1 MSDFLGGFQQVIV
14 PSEWQLGGEIPLFS
28 DDSIIQRRLWQY
40 RTQKTSAF
48 VAAGNIHLATVLL
61 SCVVLLL
68 SFGLRYVT
76 RSSRTKSRIPEES
89 PDGDL
94 AIRIILPFAFLHLSA
109 AIGACCLS
117 WIDAQYADNWKQS
130 LLVSYMVL
138 MGVLQ
143 FFFKNDRTRT
153 HLYRHMNSVALV
165 GLILA
170 CTQDLVPMIIIGA
183 THSLR
188 AVRGSLIA
196 CLAAVLIIASAT
208 PRPRYS
214 PIADTENEE
223 TQLTEEV
230 SPEETCSLFSYY
242 CSYEWVTHVILRGCR
257 RDLIMDDLPPLP
269 SYDEPSKWLRKI
281 KKQRLKGGKTFRT
294 LCRLLN
300 TEIKGMMS
308 WSLITTFLDYVAP
321 YSMLRLL
328 AYLENPEDAIL
339 HPALWLSLLFIGPMS
354 RSLCYQQYIF
364 IATRLLVRVNMSLV
378 QEIYQ
383 TAMRSYLYDDSILTS
398 SAEDRPKSSRKMRVL
413 AKGAPKSSQANITS
427 LMSYD
432 VDAIYS
438 ARDIFYVVVAT
449 PVTTTIAVIFLYR
462 MIGWPSLLGVS
473 ALLCLTPLPA
483 LASRRV
489 SQIQRSVMQATDVRL
504 SKISEYLYSI
514 RTLKYFGWEYA
525 AMDTINE
532 ARSVEQR
539 RLWKR
544 SVYAAAISMAG
555 DLLPMVSLL
564 VMFSVFVLFTNDTLR
579 AATAFTSL
587 SIMET
592 LRSQFVWLS
601 NISRSSAQGAES
613 LRRIDRFF
621 ETATEIKRHPE
632 GPLEIKNATFR
643 RSPIAVFRLRDVSVC
658 FRPRALNVV
667 TGPTGSGKTS
677 LLLSLLGETVLESGI
692 AYCPRDVAYVP
703 QAPWLQNDTIRENIT
718 FFSPFDK
725 ARYNAVIEA
734 SGLMQDL
741 QQLPAGDLTLVGEK
755 GTSLS
760 GGQKQRVSLARALY
774 SRSST
779 LLLDD
784 IFSALDTHT
793 TTLVYEKCFRTGLLA
808 DRTVVLITHYPAALQ
823 DAELLVRLDHG
834 KASVVETPSGFPQAL
849 LQRTRCSTPA
859 TDTDSASLWNRLTV
873 EEPYD
878 VPSEPA
884 TTIAPAHEQQN
895 PQVGRIAKET
905 SATGRVP
912 RTLAIR
918 YMLLFGGP
926 CYAPLVMAVTIAV
939 QISYFAIT
947 YWLSVWMSA
956 YEKYDNPN
964 SLYYLGVY
972 AAAIIIFL
980 LLQLCGNLLYQFG
993 SWTAAK
999 KMHRRLVKA
1008 VLSAPISW
1016 FDQNPT
1022 GRLINRFGNDTR
1034 SLDTVLI
1041 DWLRMSIEN
1050 GLRFLLRIA
1059 SVASIMPI
1067 FALPAAVICTIGFII
1082 GEMYTRTQVS
1092 IKRLT
1097 SINYSPVFSHFTDS
1111 LSGLCVIR
1119 ARKDIDLVFQRL
1131 LAEKLA
1137 VHARSAET
1145 QYNCNRWVSVRS
1157 DLCAASVATA
1167 AGCVAYFW
1175 SGPAGLVGFS
1185 LTNAIGLSTNILNLV
1200 RTMNELEVELNC
1212 FQRVREYT
1220 DIEPEEHMSEEE
1232 QKEAA
1237 AIPASW
1243 PTSGR
1248 VEFHN
1253 VSARYQEDG
1262 PDVLRNVSF
1271 VANPGERIG
1280 LVGRTGSGKS
1290 TLGLSLLRFVNLA
1303 SGQITIDGVDIT
1315 KILLNR
1321 LRTSVT
1327 LIPQEPVLFSGDVH
1341 SNLDPFGESS
1351 ETELASALQAC
1362 TSIHIPGSSDQ
1373 GDYNNPAKT
1382 TRPLTL
1388 ATPVAANGENF
1399 SQGQRQVL
1407 SLARAMCRRS
1417 KVVLLDEATASVDH
1431 ETDMH
1436 MQRVLREKFPDC
1448 TIIAIAHRL
1457 RTIMDYDRVLV
1468 MADGEIVENDSP
1480 GGLLKKQGIFWDML
1494 RNTGEYEELVQMIE
1508 AKSSAS

>member
-1 MSDFLGGFQQVIV
+1 
-14 PSEWQLGGEIPLFS
+14 
-28 DDSIIQRRLWQY
+28 
-40 RTQKTSAF
+40 
-48 VAAGNIHLATVLL
+48 
-61 SCVVLLL
+61 
-68 SFGLRYVT
+68 
-76 RSSRTKSRIPEES
+76 
-89 PDGDL
+89 
-94 AIRIILPFAFLHLSA
+94 
-109 AIGACCLS
+109 
-117 WIDAQYADNWKQS
+117 
-130 LLVSYMVL
+130 
-138 MGVLQ
+138 
-143 FFFKNDRTRT
+143 
-153 HLYRHMNSVALV
+153 
-165 GLILA
+165 
-170 CTQDLVPMIIIGA
+170 
-183 THSLR
+183 
-188 AVRGSLIA
+188 
-196 CLAAVLIIASAT
+196 
-208 PRPRYS
+208 
-214 PIADTENEE
+214 
-223 TQLTEEV
+223 
-230 SPEETCSLFSYY
+230 
-242 CSYEWVTHVILRGCR
+242 
-257 RDLIMDDLPPLP
+257 MDDLPPLP
-269 SYDEPSKWLRKI
+269 SYDEPSKWLKKI
-281 KKQRLKGGKTFRT
+281 KRQRLKGGKTFRT
-294 LCRLLN
+294 LCRLLK
-300 TEIKGMMS
+300 TEIKSMMC
-308 WSLITTFLDYVAP
+308 WSSITAVLDFVAP

-328 AYLENPEDAIL
+328 AYLENPDDAIL
-339 HPALWLSLLFIGPMS
+339 HPALWVALLFIGPML

-364 IATRLLVRVNMSLV
+364 TATRLLVRVNVSLV

-383 TAMRSYLYDDSILTS
+383 TAMRSYLYDDSIVETS
-398 SAEDRPKSSRKMRVL
+398 TEDRPKSSRKMRDS

-432 VDAIYS
+432 VDAIYNS
-438 ARDIFYVVVAT
+438 RDIFFVAT
-449 PVTTTIAVIFLYR
+449 AAPIATTVAVIFLYR
-462 MIGWPSLLGVS
+462 MLGWPSLFGVS
-473 ALLCLTPLPA
+473 ALLCLSPLPA

-489 SQIQRSVMQATDVRL
+489 SRIQRSVMQATDVRL
-504 SKISEYLYSI
+504 SKISEYLNSI
-514 RTLKYFGWEYA
+514 RTLKYFGWEHA
-525 AMDTINE
+525 AMKSINE
-532 ARSVEQR
+532 ARGVEQR

-601 NISRSSAQGAES
+601 NISRASAQGAES
-613 LRRIDRFF
+613 LRRVDRFF
-621 ETATEIKRHPE
+621 DTAREIKQHPE
-632 GPLEIKNATFR
+632 GPLELKNATFR
-643 RSPIAVFRLRDVSVC
+643 RTPIAAFRLHDVSVR

-677 LLLSLLGETVLESGI
+677 LLLSLLGETVLESGT
-692 AYCPRDVAYVP
+692 ASCPRDVAYVP

-725 ARYNAVIEA
+725 ARYNAVVEA
-734 SGLMQDL
+734 SGLIQDL
-741 QQLPAGDLTLVGEK
+741 QQLPAGDATIVGEK

-774 SRSST
+774 SQSST

-793 TTLVYEKCFRTGLLA
+793 TTLVYDKCFRSGLLS
-808 DRTVVLITHYPAALQ
+808 DRTVVLITHYSAALQ

-834 KASVVETPSGFPQAL
+834 KASTVETPWSLPQAL

-859 TDTDSASLWNRLTV
+859 TDTDSMSLGNPPIV
-873 EEPYD
+873 EESLD
-878 VPSEPA
+878 APSEPT
-884 TTIAPAHEQQN
+884 TTIAPAHEQQS

-912 RTLAIR
+912 RTLALQYI
-918 YMLLFGGP
+918 LLFGGP
-926 CYAPLVMAVTIAV
+926 CYAPLAMAVTIAV
-939 QISYFAIT
+939 QFAYFAIT
-947 YWLSVWMSA
+947 YWLSIWMGA
-956 YEKYDNPN
+956 YEKYENPN

-972 AAAIIIFL
+972 AAAIILFL
-980 LLQLCGNLLYQFG
+980 LLQLSGNLLYQYG
-993 SWTAAK
+993 SWIAAK
-999 KMHRRLVKA
+999 KMHRRLVTA

-1016 FDQNPT
+1016 FDQNPI

-1067 FALPAAVICTIGFII
+1067 FALPAAVICTIGFVI

-1119 ARKDIDLVFQRL
+1119 ARKDMDLVFQRL

-1145 QYNCNRWVSVRS
+1145 QYNCNRWISVRS
-1157 DLCAASVATA
+1157 DLCAASVAAA

-1185 LTNAIGLSTNILNLV
+1185 LTNAIGLSQNILNLV

-1212 FQRVREYT
+1212 FQRVREYA
-1220 DIEPEEHMSEEE
+1220 DIEPEEHLSED
-1232 QKEAA
+1232 QAKSSVV
-1237 AIPASW
+1237 PASW

-1253 VSARYQEDG
+1253 VTARYQEEG

-1290 TLGLSLLRFVNLA
+1290 TLGLSLLRFVNIA

-1315 KILLNR
+1315 KIFLNR
-1321 LRTSVT
+1321 LRASVT

-1351 ETELASALQAC
+1351 ETELASALGAC
-1362 TSIHIPGSSDQ
+1362 TSIHVPDGSDQ
-1373 GDYNNPAKT
+1373 TDHAHPAKT

-1388 ATPVAANGENF
+1388 DTPVAANGENF

-1436 MQRVLREKFPDC
+1436 MQRVLREMFPDC

-1468 MADGEIVENDSP
+1468 MVDGEIVENDTP
-1480 GGLLKKQGIFWDML
+1480 ANLVKKEGVFWDML
-1494 RNTGEYEELVQMIE
+1494 RNTGEYDELVQMIE
-1508 AKSSAS
+1508 TKPSTS

>member
-1 MSDFLGGFQQVIV
+1 MSDFFAGFQQVIS
-14 PSEWQLGGEIPLFS
+14 PSLSQLGGEEGAYDS
-28 DDSIIQRRLWQY
+28 DGGLVLRRLWQY
-40 RTQKTSAF
+40 RTQRISAF
-48 VAAGNIHLATVLL
+48 VATGNLHLAVVLL
-61 SCVVLLL
+61 SCVVLLIAI
-68 SFGLRYVT
+68 GLRYAA
-76 RSSRTKSRIPEES
+76 RSGRSKSRVSAES
-89 PDGDL
+89 LNEDL
-94 AIRIILPFAFLHLSA
+94 PIRVSLPFAFLHLAA
-109 AIGACCLS
+109 AIAACCLG
-117 WIDAQYADNWKQS
+117 WIDAQHANWKQPIA
-130 LLVSYMVL
+130 VSYAVL
-138 MGVLQ
+138 LGLMQ
-143 FFFKNDRTRT
+143 FGFKNERARA
-153 HLYRHMNSVALV
+153 HLYRHVNAVTLAMFL
-165 GLILA
+165 LA
-170 CTQDLVPMIIIGA
+170 CVEDLLPLLIIGA
-183 THSLR
+183 TSGLS
-188 AVRGSLIA
+188 VIRGGLIA
-196 CLAAVLIIASAT
+196 CLAAVLIVAAAT
-208 PRPRYS
+208 PRPRRLLVS
-214 PIADTENEE
+214 DTEAEE
-223 TQLTEEV
+223 TKTVEEL

-242 CSYEWVTHVILRGCR
+242 CSYEWLTYVILRGCR
-257 RDLIMDDLPPLP
+257 RDLTMDDLPPLP
-269 SYDEPSKWLRKI
+269 SYDEPSKWLKKI
-281 KKQRLKGGKTFRT
+281 KRQRLKGGKTFRT
-294 LCRLLN
+294 LCRLLK
-300 TEIKGMMS
+300 TEIKGMMC
-308 WSLITTFLDYVAP
+308 WSSISAVLDFVAP

-328 AYLENPEDAIL
+328 AYLETPEDAIL
-339 HPALWLSLLFIGPMS
+339 HPALWVALLFIGPMS

-364 IATRLLVRVNMSLV
+364 TATRLLVRVNVSLV

-383 TAMRSYLYDDSILTS
+383 TAMRSYLYDDSIVETS
-398 SAEDRPKSSRKMRVL
+398 TEGRPKSSRSMRDS

-432 VDAIYS
+432 VDAIYNS
-438 ARDIFYVVVAT
+438 RDIFFVAT
-449 PVTTTIAVIFLYR
+449 AAPIATTVAVIFLYR
-462 MIGWPSLLGVS
+462 MLGWPSLFGVS
-473 ALLCLTPLPA
+473 ALLCLSPLPA

-489 SQIQRSVMQATDVRL
+489 SRIQRSVMRATDVRL
-504 SKISEYLYSI
+504 SKISEYLNSI
-514 RTLKYFGWEYA
+514 RTLKYFGWEHA
-525 AMDTINE
+525 AMESINE
-532 ARSVEQR
+532 ARGVEQR

-555 DLLPMVSLL
+555 DLLPMMSLL

-601 NISRSSAQGAES
+601 NISKASAQGAES
-613 LRRIDRFF
+613 LRRVDRFF
-621 ETATEIKRHPE
+621 DTAREIQHHPE
-632 GPLEIKNATFR
+632 GPLELKNATFR
-643 RSPIAVFRLRDVSVC
+643 RTPIAAFRLHDVSVR

-677 LLLSLLGETVLESGI
+677 LLLSLLGETVLESGT
-692 AYCPRDVAYVP
+692 ASCPRDVAYVP
-703 QAPWLQNDTIRENIT
+703 QAPWLQNDTIRDNIT

-725 ARYNAVIEA
+725 ARYNTVIEA
-734 SGLMQDL
+734 SGLAPDL
-741 QQLPAGDLTLVGEK
+741 RQLPAGDLTVVGEK

-774 SRSST
+774 AQSST

-793 TTLVYEKCFRTGLLA
+793 TTLVYDKCFRSGLLS

-834 KASVVETPSGFPQAL
+834 KASTVETPSSLPQAL

-859 TDTDSASLWNRLTV
+859 TDTDSLSLGNPLIV
-873 EEPYD
+873 EEPLD
-878 VPSEPA
+878 VPSEPT
-884 TTIAPAHEQQN
+884 TTIAPAHEQQS
-895 PQVGRIAKET
+895 PQVSRIAKET

-912 RTLAIR
+912 RTLALQYI
-918 YMLLFGGP
+918 LLFGGP
-926 CYAPLVMAVTIAV
+926 CYALLAMAVTIAV
-939 QISYFAIT
+939 QLAYFAIT
-947 YWLSVWMSA
+947 YWLSIWMRA
-956 YEKYDNPN
+956 YEEYENAN

-972 AAAIIIFL
+972 AASIILFL
-980 LLQLCGNLLYQFG
+980 LLQLSGNLLYQYG
-993 SWTAAK
+993 SWSAAK
-999 KMHRRLVKA
+999 KMHRRLVTA

-1016 FDQNPT
+1016 FDQNPI

-1119 ARKDIDLVFQRL
+1119 ARKDMDLVFQRL

-1145 QYNCNRWVSVRS
+1145 QYNCNRWISVRS
-1157 DLCAASVATA
+1157 DLCAASVAAA

-1185 LTNAIGLSTNILNLV
+1185 LTNAIGLSQNILNLV

-1212 FQRVREYT
+1212 FQRVREYA
-1220 DIEPEEHMSEEE
+1220 DIEPEEHLSEDHA
-1232 QKEAA
+1232 KSSVV
-1237 AIPASW
+1237 PASW

-1253 VSARYQEDG
+1253 VTARYQEDG

-1290 TLGLSLLRFVNLA
+1290 TLGLSLLRFVNIA

-1351 ETELASALQAC
+1351 ETELASALAAC
-1362 TSIHIPGSSDQ
+1362 TSIHVPDGSDQ
-1373 GDYNNPAKT
+1373 ADHAHPAKT
-1382 TRPLTL
+1382 ARPLAL
-1388 ATPVAANGENF
+1388 DTPVAANGENF

-1436 MQRVLREKFPDC
+1436 MQRVLREMFPDC

-1468 MADGEIVENDSP
+1468 MADGEIIENDTP
-1480 GGLLKKQGIFWDML
+1480 ANLVKKEGIFWDML
-1494 RNTGEYEELVQMIE
+1494 RNTGEYDELVQMIE
-1508 AKSSAS
+1508 TKPSTS

>member
-1 MSDFLGGFQQVIV
+1 
-14 PSEWQLGGEIPLFS
+14 
-28 DDSIIQRRLWQY
+28 
-40 RTQKTSAF
+40 
-48 VAAGNIHLATVLL
+48 
-61 SCVVLLL
+61 
-68 SFGLRYVT
+68 
-76 RSSRTKSRIPEES
+76 
-89 PDGDL
+89 
-94 AIRIILPFAFLHLSA
+94 
-109 AIGACCLS
+109 
-117 WIDAQYADNWKQS
+117 
-130 LLVSYMVL
+130 
-138 MGVLQ
+138 
-143 FFFKNDRTRT
+143 
-153 HLYRHMNSVALV
+153 
-165 GLILA
+165 
-170 CTQDLVPMIIIGA
+170 
-183 THSLR
+183 
-188 AVRGSLIA
+188 
-196 CLAAVLIIASAT
+196 
-208 PRPRYS
+208 
-214 PIADTENEE
+214 
-223 TQLTEEV
+223 
-230 SPEETCSLFSYY
+230 
-242 CSYEWVTHVILRGCR
+242 
-257 RDLIMDDLPPLP
+257 MDDLPPLP
-269 SYDEPSKWLRKI
+269 SYDEPWKWLVKI
-281 KKQRLKGGKTFRT
+281 KRQRLKGGKTFRT
-294 LCRLLN
+294 LCRLLK
-300 TEIKGMMS
+300 TEIKSMMCWAS
-308 WSLITTFLDYVAP
+308 ITAVLDFIAP
-321 YSMLRLL
+321 YAMLRLL
-328 AYLENPEDAIL
+328 AYLESPDDVIV
-339 HPALWLSLLFIGPMS
+339 HPTLWVSLLFIGPMA

-364 IATRLLVRVNMSLV
+364 TATRLLVRVNVSLV

-383 TAMRSYLYDDSILTS
+383 TAMRSYIYDDSILDS
-398 SAEDRPKSSRKMRVL
+398 VLEDRKKSKNLRDT
-413 AKGAPKSSQANITS
+413 AKGAPKSSQANLTS

-432 VDAIYS
+432 VDAIYNS
-438 ARDIFYVVVAT
+438 RDIFYVASSTPIATTVAVV
-449 PVTTTIAVIFLYR
+449 FLYR
-462 MIGWPSLLGVS
+462 MLGWPSLFGVS

-489 SQIQRSVMQATDVRL
+489 SRIQQSVMRATDMRL
-504 SKISEYLYSI
+504 SKISEYLSSI
-514 RTLKYFGWEYA
+514 RTLKYFGWEHA
-525 AMDTINE
+525 AMDSINE
-532 ARSVEQR
+532 ARGVEQR

-564 VMFSVFVLFTNDTLR
+564 VMFSVFVLFTDDTLR
-579 AATAFTSL
+579 APTAFTSL

-601 NISRSSAQGAES
+601 NITRYSAQGAES
-613 LRRIDRFF
+613 LRRVDRFF
-621 ETATEIKRHPE
+621 DSAKEIKRHPE
-632 GPLEIKNATFR
+632 GPLELLNATFR
-643 RSPIAVFRLRDVSVC
+643 RTPIAKFRLLDVSIC
-658 FRPRALNVV
+658 FRPRGLNVI

-677 LLLSLLGETVLESGI
+677 LLLSFLGETVLEYGAAS
-692 AYCPRDVAYVP
+692 CPRDVAYVP
-703 QAPWLQNDTIRENIT
+703 QSPWLQNDTVRENIT
-718 FFSPFDK
+718 FFSSFDQ
-725 ARYNAVIEA
+725 ARYYAVIEA
-734 SGLMQDL
+734 SGLAQDL
-741 QQLPAGDLTLVGEK
+741 RQLPAGDLTIVGEK

-774 SRSST
+774 SQSST

-793 TTLVYEKCFRTGLLA
+793 KALVYEKCFRSGLLS
-808 DRTVVLITHYPAALQ
+808 DRTVVLVTHYPAALQ
-823 DAELLVRLDHG
+823 DAETVVRLEHG
-834 KASVVETPSGFPQAL
+834 KVSSVETASSPPQAL
-849 LQRTRCSTPA
+849 LQRTGCSTPA
-859 TDTDSASLWNRLTV
+859 TDTDSASLGNQQII
-873 EEPYD
+873 ENEAHD
-878 VPSEPA
+878 APSEPPTA
-884 TTIAPAHEQQN
+884 IGPPAHEQQI
-895 PQVGRIAKET
+895 PQIGRIAKET

-912 RTLAIR
+912 RTLALQ

-926 CYAPLVMAVTIAV
+926 YYVPLAMAITIAV
-939 QISYFAIT
+939 QFAYFAIT
-947 YWLSVWMSA
+947 YWLSIWTES
-956 YEKYDNPN
+956 YEKYEHPN

-972 AAAIIIFL
+972 AAAIITFL
-980 LLQLCGNLLYQFG
+980 LLQLSGNLLYQYG

-999 KMHRRLVKA
+999 KMHRRLVTA

-1016 FDQNPT
+1016 FDQNPI

-1067 FALPAAVICTIGFII
+1067 FALPAAIICTAGFFI

-1092 IKRLT
+1092 IKRLC

-1111 LSGLCVIR
+1111 LAGLCVIR
-1119 ARKDIDLVFQRL
+1119 ARKDMDLVFQEL

-1145 QYNCNRWVSVRS
+1145 QYNCNRWISVRS
-1157 DLCAASVATA
+1157 DFCAASVAAA

-1185 LTNAIGLSTNILNLV
+1185 LTNAIGLSQNILTLV

-1212 FQRVREYT
+1212 FQRVREYA
-1220 DIEPEEHMSEEE
+1220 DIEPEEHLSDEDQAKAM
-1232 QKEAA
+1232 AV
-1237 AIPASW
+1237 PASW

-1253 VSARYQEDG
+1253 VTARYQENG

-1290 TLGLSLLRFVNLA
+1290 TLGLSLLRFVNIA
-1303 SGQITIDGVDIT
+1303 SGRVTIDGVDIGRV
-1315 KILLNR
+1315 LLNR

-1351 ETELASALQAC
+1351 ETELASALAAC
-1362 TSIHIPGSSDQ
+1362 TSIHVPDSSDQ
-1373 GDYNNPAKT
+1373 GGDHHSNKPS
-1382 TRPLTL
+1382 RILTL
-1388 ATPVAANGENF
+1388 DTPVAINGENF

-1436 MQRVLREKFPDC
+1436 MQRILREMFPDC

-1480 GGLLKKQGIFWDML
+1480 ANLVERKGLFWDML
-1494 RNTGEYEELVQMIE
+1494 RNTGEYDELVKMIE
-1508 AKSSAS
+1508 TKPSTS

>member
-1 MSDFLGGFQQVIV
+1 
-14 PSEWQLGGEIPLFS
+14 
-28 DDSIIQRRLWQY
+28 
-40 RTQKTSAF
+40 
-48 VAAGNIHLATVLL
+48 
-61 SCVVLLL
+61 
-68 SFGLRYVT
+68 
-76 RSSRTKSRIPEES
+76 
-89 PDGDL
+89 
-94 AIRIILPFAFLHLSA
+94 
-109 AIGACCLS
+109 
-117 WIDAQYADNWKQS
+117 
-130 LLVSYMVL
+130 
-138 MGVLQ
+138 
-143 FFFKNDRTRT
+143 
-153 HLYRHMNSVALV
+153 
-165 GLILA
+165 
-170 CTQDLVPMIIIGA
+170 
-183 THSLR
+183 
-188 AVRGSLIA
+188 
-196 CLAAVLIIASAT
+196 
-208 PRPRYS
+208 
-214 PIADTENEE
+214 
-223 TQLTEEV
+223 
-230 SPEETCSLFSYY
+230 
-242 CSYEWVTHVILRGCR
+242 
-257 RDLIMDDLPPLP
+257 MDDLPPLP
-269 SYDEPSKWLRKI
+269 SYDEPSKWLKKI
-281 KKQRLKGGKTFRT
+281 KRQRIKGGKTFRT
-294 LCRLLN
+294 LCRLLK
-300 TEIKGMMS
+300 TEIKSMMC
-308 WSLITTFLDYVAP
+308 WSSITAVLDFVAP

-328 AYLENPEDAIL
+328 AYLENPDDAIL
-339 HPALWLSLLFIGPMS
+339 HPALWVALLFIGPMS

-364 IATRLLVRVNMSLV
+364 TATRLLVRVNVSLV

-383 TAMRSYLYDDSILTS
+383 TAMRSYLYDDSIVEAST
-398 SAEDRPKSSRKMRVL
+398 EDRPRSSRKMRES

-432 VDAIYS
+432 VDAIYNS
-438 ARDIFYVVVAT
+438 RDIFFVAT
-449 PVTTTIAVIFLYR
+449 AAPIATTVAVIFLYR
-462 MIGWPSLLGVS
+462 MLGWPSLFGVS
-473 ALLCLTPLPA
+473 ALLCLSPLSA

-489 SQIQRSVMQATDVRL
+489 SRIQRSVMQATDVRL
-504 SKISEYLYSI
+504 SKISEYLSSI
-514 RTLKYFGWEYA
+514 RTLKYFGWEHA
-525 AMDTINE
+525 AMDSINE
-532 ARSVEQR
+532 ARGVEQR

-601 NISRSSAQGAES
+601 NISRASAQGAES
-613 LRRIDRFF
+613 LRRVDRFF
-621 ETATEIKRHPE
+621 DTAMEIKHHPE
-632 GPLEIKNATFR
+632 GPLELKHATFR
-643 RSPIAVFRLRDVSVC
+643 RTPIAAFRLHDVSVR

-677 LLLSLLGETVLESGI
+677 LLLSLLGETVLESGT
-692 AYCPRDVAYVP
+692 ASCPRDVAYVP
-703 QAPWLQNDTIRENIT
+703 QAPWLQNDTIRANIT

-734 SGLMQDL
+734 SGLVQDL
-741 QQLPAGDLTLVGEK
+741 RQLPAGDLTVVGEK

-774 SRSST
+774 SQSST

-793 TTLVYEKCFRTGLLA
+793 TTLVYDKCFRSGLLS

-834 KASVVETPSGFPQAL
+834 KASTEETPLSLPQAL
-849 LQRTRCSTPA
+849 LERTGCSTPA
-859 TDTDSASLWNRLTV
+859 TDTDSV
-873 EEPYD
+873 
-878 VPSEPA
+878 
-884 TTIAPAHEQQN
+884 
-895 PQVGRIAKET
+895 
-905 SATGRVP
+905 
-912 RTLAIR
+912 TL
-918 YMLLFGGP
+918 
-926 CYAPLVMAVTIAV
+926 V
-939 QISYFAIT
+939 QLAYFAIT
-947 YWLSVWMSA
+947 YWLSIWMGA
-956 YEKYDNPN
+956 YEKYENPN

-972 AAAIIIFL
+972 AAAIILFL
-980 LLQLCGNLLYQFG
+980 LLQLTGNLLYQYG

-999 KMHRRLVKA
+999 KMHRRLVTA

-1016 FDQNPT
+1016 FDQNPI

-1067 FALPAAVICTIGFII
+1067 FALPAAVICTIGFFI

-1119 ARKDIDLVFQRL
+1119 ARKDMDLVFQRL

-1145 QYNCNRWVSVRS
+1145 QYNCNRWISVRS
-1157 DLCAASVATA
+1157 DFCAASVAAA

-1185 LTNAIGLSTNILNLV
+1185 LTNAIGLSQNILNLV

-1220 DIEPEEHMSEEE
+1220 NIEPEERLHAKAS
-1232 QKEAA
+1232 AV
-1237 AIPASW
+1237 PASW
-1243 PTSGR
+1243 PSSGR
-1248 VEFHN
+1248 VEFHH
-1253 VSARYQEDG
+1253 VTARYQADG

-1271 VANPGERIG
+1271 VANAGERIG

-1303 SGQITIDGVDIT
+1303 SGQITIDGVDIAT
-1315 KILLNR
+1315 ILLNR

-1341 SNLDPFGESS
+1341 SNLDPFGASS
-1351 ETELASALQAC
+1351 ETELASALAAC
-1362 TSIHIPGSSDQ
+1362 TSIHVPDHAH
-1373 GDYNNPAKT
+1373 PAKP
-1382 TRPLTL
+1382 TRPLALDTS
-1388 ATPVAANGENF
+1388 VAANGENF

-1436 MQRVLREKFPDC
+1436 MQRVLREMFPDC

-1468 MADGEIVENDSP
+1468 MADGEIVENDTP
-1480 GGLLKKQGIFWDML
+1480 ANLVKKEGVFWDML
-1494 RNTGEYEELVQMIE
+1494 RNTGEYDELVQMIE
-1508 AKSSAS
+1508 TKPSAS

>member
-1 MSDFLGGFQQVIV
+1 
-14 PSEWQLGGEIPLFS
+14 
-28 DDSIIQRRLWQY
+28 
-40 RTQKTSAF
+40 
-48 VAAGNIHLATVLL
+48 
-61 SCVVLLL
+61 
-68 SFGLRYVT
+68 
-76 RSSRTKSRIPEES
+76 
-89 PDGDL
+89 
-94 AIRIILPFAFLHLSA
+94 
-109 AIGACCLS
+109 
-117 WIDAQYADNWKQS
+117 
-130 LLVSYMVL
+130 
-138 MGVLQ
+138 
-143 FFFKNDRTRT
+143 
-153 HLYRHMNSVALV
+153 
-165 GLILA
+165 
-170 CTQDLVPMIIIGA
+170 
-183 THSLR
+183 
-188 AVRGSLIA
+188 
-196 CLAAVLIIASAT
+196 
-208 PRPRYS
+208 
-214 PIADTENEE
+214 
-223 TQLTEEV
+223 
-230 SPEETCSLFSYY
+230 
-242 CSYEWVTHVILRGCR
+242 
-257 RDLIMDDLPPLP
+257 MDDLPPLP
-269 SYDEPSKWLRKI
+269 SYDEPSKWLTKI
-281 KKQRLKGGKTFRT
+281 KTQRLKGGKTFRT
-294 LCRLLN
+294 LCRLLK
-300 TEIKGMMS
+300 TEIKSMMC
-308 WSLITTFLDYVAP
+308 WSSITAVLDFVAP

-328 AYLENPEDAIL
+328 AYLENPEDAIF
-339 HPALWLSLLFIGPMS
+339 HPALWVALLFIGPMS

-364 IATRLLVRVNMSLV
+364 TATRLLVRVNVSLV

-383 TAMRSYLYDDSILTS
+383 TAMRSYLYDDSIVETS
-398 SAEDRPKSSRKMRVL
+398 TEDRPKSSRKMRDS

-432 VDAIYS
+432 VDAIYNS
-438 ARDIFYVVVAT
+438 RDIFFVAT
-449 PVTTTIAVIFLYR
+449 AAPIATTVAVIFLYR
-462 MIGWPSLLGVS
+462 MLGWPSLFGVS
-473 ALLCLTPLPA
+473 ALLCLSPLPA

-489 SQIQRSVMQATDVRL
+489 SRIQRSVMRATDVRL
-504 SKISEYLYSI
+504 SKISEYLNSI
-514 RTLKYFGWEYA
+514 RTLKYFGWEHA
-525 AMDTINE
+525 AMESINE
-532 ARSVEQR
+532 ARGVEQR

-555 DLLPMVSLL
+555 DLLPMMSLL
-564 VMFSVFVLFTNDTLR
+564 VMFSVFVLFTKDTLR

-601 NISRSSAQGAES
+601 NISKASAQGAES
-613 LRRIDRFF
+613 LRRVDRFF
-621 ETATEIKRHPE
+621 DTAREIKHHPE
-632 GPLEIKNATFR
+632 GPLELKNATFR
-643 RSPIAVFRLRDVSVC
+643 RTPIAAFRLHDVSVR

-677 LLLSLLGETVLESGI
+677 LLLSLLGETVLESGT
-692 AYCPRDVAYVP
+692 ASCPRDVAYVP
-703 QAPWLQNDTIRENIT
+703 QAPWLQNDTIRDNIT

-725 ARYNAVIEA
+725 ARYNTVIEA
-734 SGLMQDL
+734 SGLAQDL
-741 QQLPAGDLTLVGEK
+741 RQLPAGDLTVVGEK

-774 SRSST
+774 SQSST

-793 TTLVYEKCFRTGLLA
+793 TTLVYDKCFRSGLLS

-834 KASVVETPSGFPQAL
+834 KASTVETPSSLPQAL

-859 TDTDSASLWNRLTV
+859 TDTDSLSLGNPLIV
-873 EEPYD
+873 EESLD
-878 VPSEPA
+878 VPSEPT
-884 TTIAPAHEQQN
+884 TTIAPAHEQQS
-895 PQVGRIAKET
+895 PQVSRIAKET

-912 RTLAIR
+912 RTLALQ

-926 CYAPLVMAVTIAV
+926 FYAPLAMVVTIAV
-939 QISYFAIT
+939 QFAYFAIT
-947 YWLSVWMSA
+947 YWLSIWMGA
-956 YEKYDNPN
+956 YEKYENPN

-972 AAAIIIFL
+972 AAAIILFL
-980 LLQLCGNLLYQFG
+980 LLQLSGNLLYQYG

-999 KMHRRLVKA
+999 KMHRRLVTA

-1067 FALPAAVICTIGFII
+1067 FALPAAVICTVGFIL

-1119 ARKDIDLVFQRL
+1119 ARKDMDVVFQRL

-1145 QYNCNRWVSVRS
+1145 QYNCNRWISVRS
-1157 DLCAASVATA
+1157 DLCAASVAAA

-1185 LTNAIGLSTNILNLV
+1185 LTNAIGLSQNILNLV

-1212 FQRVREYT
+1212 FQRVREYA
-1220 DIEPEEHMSEEE
+1220 DIEPEEHLSED
-1232 QKEAA
+1232 QAKSSVV
-1237 AIPASW
+1237 PASW
-1243 PTSGR
+1243 PTFGR

-1253 VSARYQEDG
+1253 VTARYQEDG

-1290 TLGLSLLRFVNLA
+1290 TLGLSLLRFVNIA
-1303 SGQITIDGVDIT
+1303 SGQITIDGVDISQ
-1315 KILLNR
+1315 IFLNR

-1351 ETELASALQAC
+1351 ETELASALAAC
-1362 TSIHIPGSSDQ
+1362 TSIHVPDSSDRA
-1373 GDYNNPAKT
+1373 DHAHPAKT
-1382 TRPLTL
+1382 ARPLAL
-1388 ATPVAANGENF
+1388 DTPVAANGENF

-1431 ETDMH
+1431 ETDKH
-1436 MQRVLREKFPDC
+1436 MQRVLREMFPDC

-1468 MADGEIVENDSP
+1468 MADGEIVENDTP
-1480 GGLLKKQGIFWDML
+1480 ANLVKKEGIFWDML
-1494 RNTGEYEELVQMIE
+1494 RNTGEYDELIQMIE
-1508 AKSSAS
+1508 TKPSTS

>member
-1 MSDFLGGFQQVIV
+1 
-14 PSEWQLGGEIPLFS
+14 
-28 DDSIIQRRLWQY
+28 
-40 RTQKTSAF
+40 
-48 VAAGNIHLATVLL
+48 
-61 SCVVLLL
+61 
-68 SFGLRYVT
+68 
-76 RSSRTKSRIPEES
+76 
-89 PDGDL
+89 
-94 AIRIILPFAFLHLSA
+94 
-109 AIGACCLS
+109 
-117 WIDAQYADNWKQS
+117 
-130 LLVSYMVL
+130 
-138 MGVLQ
+138 
-143 FFFKNDRTRT
+143 
-153 HLYRHMNSVALV
+153 
-165 GLILA
+165 
-170 CTQDLVPMIIIGA
+170 
-183 THSLR
+183 
-188 AVRGSLIA
+188 
-196 CLAAVLIIASAT
+196 
-208 PRPRYS
+208 
-214 PIADTENEE
+214 
-223 TQLTEEV
+223 
-230 SPEETCSLFSYY
+230 
-242 CSYEWVTHVILRGCR
+242 
-257 RDLIMDDLPPLP
+257 MDDLPPLP
-269 SYDEPSKWLRKI
+269 SYDEPSKWLKKI

-294 LCRLLN
+294 LCRLLK
-300 TEIKGMMS
+300 TEIRV
-308 WSLITTFLDYVAP
+308 LDFVAP

-328 AYLENPEDAIL
+328 AYLETPEDAII
-339 HPALWLSLLFIGPMS
+339 HPALWVSLLFIGPMS

-364 IATRLLVRVNMSLV
+364 TATRLLVRVNFSLV

-383 TAMRSYLYDDSILTS
+383 TAMRSYLYDDSILESDTD
-398 SAEDRPKSSRKMRVL
+398 DRPKSSRKMRDSG
-413 AKGAPKSSQANITS
+413 KGASKSSQANITS

-432 VDAIYS
+432 VDAIYNS
-438 ARDIFYVVVAT
+438 RDIFYVATAT
-449 PVTTTIAVIFLYR
+449 PIATTIAVIFLYR
-462 MIGWPSLLGVS
+462 MLGWPSLLGVS

-489 SQIQRSVMQATDVRL
+489 SRIQRSVMQATDVRL
-504 SKISEYLYSI
+504 SKISEYLSSI
-514 RTLKYFGWEYA
+514 RTLKYFGWEHA
-525 AMDTINE
+525 AMDSINE
-532 ARSVEQR
+532 ARGIEQH

-564 VMFSVFVLFTNDTLR
+564 IMFSVFVLFTNNTLR

-601 NISRSSAQGAES
+601 NISRAAAQGAES
-613 LRRIDRFF
+613 LRRVDHFF
-621 ETATEIKRHPE
+621 DTAKEIKRHPE
-632 GPLEIKNATFR
+632 GPLEFRNATFR
-643 RSPIAVFRLRDVSVC
+643 RTPIAAFRLHDVSIC
-658 FRPRALNVV
+658 FKPRALNVV

-677 LLLSLLGETVLESGI
+677 LLLSLLGETILEAGTAS
-692 AYCPRDVAYVP
+692 CPRDVAYVP

-725 ARYNAVIEA
+725 ARYDTVIEA
-734 SGLMQDL
+734 SGLVQDL
-741 QQLPAGDLTLVGEK
+741 QQLPARDLTIIGEK

-774 SRSST
+774 SQSST

-793 TTLVYEKCFRTGLLA
+793 TTLVYEKCFRSGLLA

-834 KASVVETPSGFPQAL
+834 KASAVETPSSLPQAL

-859 TDTDSASLWNRLTV
+859 TDTDSASLGDRLVV

-878 VPSEPA
+878 APSEPT
-884 TTIAPAHEQQN
+884 TTIAPAHEQQS
-895 PQVGRIAKET
+895 PQVGIMAKET

-912 RTLAIR
+912 RTLSLQ

-926 CYAPLVMAVTIAV
+926 YYAPLAMTVTIMV
-939 QISYFAIT
+939 QLAYFVIT
-947 YWLSVWMSA
+947 YWLSIWMGA
-956 YEKYDNPN
+956 YEKYENPN

-972 AAAIIIFL
+972 AAAIITFL
-980 LLQLCGNLLYQFG
+980 SLQLSGNLLYQYG

-999 KMHRRLVKA
+999 KMHRQLVTA
-1008 VLSAPISW
+1008 VLSAPVSW
-1016 FDQNPT
+1016 FDQNPI

-1067 FALPAAVICTIGFII
+1067 FALPAAVICGIGFVI

-1119 ARKDIDLVFQRL
+1119 ARKDMDLVFQRL

-1145 QYNCNRWVSVRS
+1145 QYNCNRWISVRS
-1157 DLCAASVATA
+1157 DLCAASVAVA

-1185 LTNAIGLSTNILNLV
+1185 LTNAIGLSQNILTLV

-1220 DIEPEEHMSEEE
+1220 SIEPEEHLSEED
-1232 QKEAA
+1232 QAKAA

-1248 VEFHN
+1248 VEFHK
-1253 VSARYQEDG
+1253 VTARYQEDG

-1290 TLGLSLLRFVNLA
+1290 TLGLSLLRFVNIA

-1315 KILLNR
+1315 KILLTR

-1351 ETELASALQAC
+1351 ETELAAALASC
-1362 TSIHIPGSSDQ
+1362 TSIHVPGASDQ
-1373 GDYNNPAKT
+1373 GDHSVKT

-1388 ATPVAANGENF
+1388 YTPVAANGENF

-1417 KVVLLDEATASVDH
+1417 KVLLLDEATASVDH

-1436 MQRVLREKFPDC
+1436 MQRVLREMFPDC

-1468 MADGEIVENDSP
+1468 MVNGEIVENDSP
-1480 GGLLKKQGIFWDML
+1480 ANLVKKEGIFWDML
-1494 RNTGEYEELVQMIE
+1494 RNTGEYDELVQMIE
-1508 AKSSAS
+1508 TKHHIS

>member
-1 MSDFLGGFQQVIV
+1 MSDFLEGFQQIIG
-14 PSEWQLGGEIPLFS
+14 PSLSQLGGEEGAYDS
-28 DDSIIQRRLWQY
+28 DSGLLLRRLWQY
-40 RTQKTSAF
+40 RTQKISAF
-48 VAAGNIHLATVLL
+48 VATGNLHLAVVLL

-68 SFGLRYVT
+68 AIGLHYAA
-76 RSSRTKSRIPEES
+76 RSGRSKSRVSAES
-89 PDGDL
+89 LNEDL
-94 AIRIILPFAFLHLSA
+94 PIRVSLPFAFLHLAA
-109 AIGACCLS
+109 AIAACCLG
-117 WIDAQYADNWKQS
+117 WIDAQHANWKQPIA
-130 LLVSYMVL
+130 VSYAVL
-138 MGVLQ
+138 LGLMQ
-143 FFFKNDRTRT
+143 FCFKNERARA
-153 HLYRHMNSVALV
+153 HLYRHINAVTLAIFL
-165 GLILA
+165 LA
-170 CTQDLVPMIIIGA
+170 CAQDLLPLLIIGA
-183 THSLR
+183 TSGLS
-188 AVRGSLIA
+188 VIRGGLIA
-196 CLAAVLIIASAT
+196 CLAAVVIVAAAT
-208 PRPRYS
+208 PRPRRLLVS
-214 PIADTENEE
+214 DTEAEE
-223 TQLTEEV
+223 TKTVEEL

-242 CSYEWVTHVILRGCR
+242 CSYEWLTYVILRGCR
-257 RDLIMDDLPPLP
+257 RDLTMDDLPPLP
-269 SYDEPSKWLRKI
+269 SYDEPSKWLTKI
-281 KKQRLKGGKTFRT
+281 KTQRLKGGKTFRT
-294 LCRLLN
+294 LCRLLK
-300 TEIKGMMS
+300 TEIKSMMC
-308 WSLITTFLDYVAP
+308 WSSITAVLDFVAP

-339 HPALWLSLLFIGPMS
+339 HPALWVALLFIGPMS

-364 IATRLLVRVNMSLV
+364 TATRLLVRVNVSLV

-383 TAMRSYLYDDSILTS
+383 TAMRSYLYDDSIVETS
-398 SAEDRPKSSRKMRVL
+398 TEDRPKSSRKMRES

-432 VDAIYS
+432 VDAIYNS
-438 ARDIFYVVVAT
+438 RDIFFVAT
-449 PVTTTIAVIFLYR
+449 AAPIATTVAVIFLYR
-462 MIGWPSLLGVS
+462 MLGWPSLFGVS
-473 ALLCLTPLPA
+473 ALLCLSPLPA

-489 SQIQRSVMQATDVRL
+489 SRIQRSVMRATDVRL
-504 SKISEYLYSI
+504 SKISEYLNSI
-514 RTLKYFGWEYA
+514 RTLKYFGWEHA
-525 AMDTINE
+525 AMESINE
-532 ARSVEQR
+532 ARGVEQR

-555 DLLPMVSLL
+555 DLLPMMSLL

-601 NISRSSAQGAES
+601 NISKASAQGAES
-613 LRRIDRFF
+613 LRRVDRFF
-621 ETATEIKRHPE
+621 DTAREIKHHPE
-632 GPLEIKNATFR
+632 GPLELKNATFR
-643 RSPIAVFRLRDVSVC
+643 RTPIAAFRLHDVSVR

-677 LLLSLLGETVLESGI
+677 LLLSLLGETVLESGT
-692 AYCPRDVAYVP
+692 ASCPRDVAYVP
-703 QAPWLQNDTIRENIT
+703 QAPWLQNDTIRDNIT

-725 ARYNAVIEA
+725 ARYNTVIEA
-734 SGLMQDL
+734 SGLAQDL
-741 QQLPAGDLTLVGEK
+741 RQLPAGDLTVVGEK

-774 SRSST
+774 SQSST

-793 TTLVYEKCFRTGLLA
+793 TTLVYDKCFRSGLLS

-834 KASVVETPSGFPQAL
+834 KASTVETPSSLPQAL
-849 LQRTRCSTPA
+849 LQRNP
-859 TDTDSASLWNRLTV
+859 LIV
-873 EEPYD
+873 EESLD
-878 VPSEPA
+878 VPSEPT
-884 TTIAPAHEQQN
+884 TTIAPAHEQQS
-895 PQVGRIAKET
+895 PQVSRIAKET

-912 RTLAIR
+912 RTLALQ

-926 CYAPLVMAVTIAV
+926 CYAPLAMVVTIAV
-939 QISYFAIT
+939 QFAYFAIT
-947 YWLSVWMSA
+947 YWLSIWMGA
-956 YEKYDNPN
+956 YEKYENPN

-972 AAAIIIFL
+972 AAAIILFL
-980 LLQLCGNLLYQFG
+980 LLQLSGNLLYQYG

-999 KMHRRLVKA
+999 KMHRRLVTA

-1067 FALPAAVICTIGFII
+1067 FALPAAVICTVGFIL
-1082 GEMYTRTQVS
+1082 GEMYTRTQIS

-1119 ARKDIDLVFQRL
+1119 ARKDMDVVFQRL

-1145 QYNCNRWVSVRS
+1145 QYNCNRWISVRS
-1157 DLCAASVATA
+1157 DLCAASVAAA

-1185 LTNAIGLSTNILNLV
+1185 LTNAIGLSQNILNLV

-1212 FQRVREYT
+1212 FQRVREYA
-1220 DIEPEEHMSEEE
+1220 DIEPEEHLSED
-1232 QKEAA
+1232 QAKSSVV
-1237 AIPASW
+1237 PASW

-1253 VSARYQEDG
+1253 VTARYQEDG
-1262 PDVLRNVSF
+1262 PDVLRSVSF

-1290 TLGLSLLRFVNLA
+1290 TLGLSLLRFVNIA
-1303 SGQITIDGVDIT
+1303 SGQITIDGVDISQ
-1315 KILLNR
+1315 IFLNR

-1351 ETELASALQAC
+1351 ETELASALAAC
-1362 TSIHIPGSSDQ
+1362 TSIHVPDGSDRA
-1373 GDYNNPAKT
+1373 DHAHPAKT
-1382 TRPLTL
+1382 ARPLAL
-1388 ATPVAANGENF
+1388 DTPVAANGENF

-1431 ETDMH
+1431 ETDKH
-1436 MQRVLREKFPDC
+1436 MQRVLREMFPDC

-1468 MADGEIVENDSP
+1468 MADGEIVENDTP
-1480 GGLLKKQGIFWDML
+1480 ANLVKKEGIFWDML
-1494 RNTGEYEELVQMIE
+1494 RNAGEYDELIQMIE
-1508 AKSSAS
+1508 TKPSTS

>member
-1 MSDFLGGFQQVIV
+1 
-14 PSEWQLGGEIPLFS
+14 
-28 DDSIIQRRLWQY
+28 
-40 RTQKTSAF
+40 
-48 VAAGNIHLATVLL
+48 
-61 SCVVLLL
+61 
-68 SFGLRYVT
+68 
-76 RSSRTKSRIPEES
+76 
-89 PDGDL
+89 
-94 AIRIILPFAFLHLSA
+94 
-109 AIGACCLS
+109 
-117 WIDAQYADNWKQS
+117 
-130 LLVSYMVL
+130 
-138 MGVLQ
+138 
-143 FFFKNDRTRT
+143 
-153 HLYRHMNSVALV
+153 
-165 GLILA
+165 
-170 CTQDLVPMIIIGA
+170 
-183 THSLR
+183 
-188 AVRGSLIA
+188 
-196 CLAAVLIIASAT
+196 
-208 PRPRYS
+208 
-214 PIADTENEE
+214 
-223 TQLTEEV
+223 
-230 SPEETCSLFSYY
+230 
-242 CSYEWVTHVILRGCR
+242 
-257 RDLIMDDLPPLP
+257 MDDLPPLP
-269 SYDEPSKWLRKI
+269 SYDEPSKWLKKI
-281 KKQRLKGGKTFRT
+281 KRQRLKGGKTFRT
-294 LCRLLN
+294 LCRLLK
-300 TEIKGMMS
+300 TEIKSMMC
-308 WSLITTFLDYVAP
+308 WSSITAVLDFVAP

-339 HPALWLSLLFIGPMS
+339 HPALWVALLFIGPMS

-364 IATRLLVRVNMSLV
+364 TATRLLVRVNVSLV

-383 TAMRSYLYDDSILTS
+383 TAMRSYLYDDSIVETS
-398 SAEDRPKSSRKMRVL
+398 TEDRPKSSRSMRDS

-432 VDAIYS
+432 VDAIYNS
-438 ARDIFYVVVAT
+438 RDIFFVAT
-449 PVTTTIAVIFLYR
+449 AAPIATTVAVIFLYR
-462 MIGWPSLLGVS
+462 MLGWPSLFGVS
-473 ALLCLTPLPA
+473 ALLCLSPLPA

-489 SQIQRSVMQATDVRL
+489 SRIQRSVMRATDVRL
-504 SKISEYLYSI
+504 SKISEYLNSI
-514 RTLKYFGWEYA
+514 RTLKYFGWEHA
-525 AMDTINE
+525 AMESINE
-532 ARSVEQR
+532 ARGVEQR

-555 DLLPMVSLL
+555 DLLPMMSLL

-601 NISRSSAQGAES
+601 NISKASAQGAES
-613 LRRIDRFF
+613 LRRVDRFF
-621 ETATEIKRHPE
+621 DTAREIKHHPE
-632 GPLEIKNATFR
+632 GPLELKNATFR
-643 RSPIAVFRLRDVSVC
+643 RTPIAAFRLHDVSVR

-677 LLLSLLGETVLESGI
+677 LLLSLLGETVLESGT
-692 AYCPRDVAYVP
+692 ASCPRDVAYVP

-718 FFSPFDK
+718 FFGPFDK
-725 ARYNAVIEA
+725 ARYNTVIEA
-734 SGLMQDL
+734 SGLVQDL
-741 QQLPAGDLTLVGEK
+741 RQLPAGDLTVVGEK

-774 SRSST
+774 SQSST

-793 TTLVYEKCFRTGLLA
+793 TTLVYDKCFRSGLLS

-834 KASVVETPSGFPQAL
+834 KASTVETPSSFPQAL

-859 TDTDSASLWNRLTV
+859 TDTDSLSLGNPLIV
-873 EEPYD
+873 EEPLD
-878 VPSEPA
+878 VPSEPT
-884 TTIAPAHEQQN
+884 TTIAPAHEQQS
-895 PQVGRIAKET
+895 PQVSRIAKET

-912 RTLAIR
+912 RTLALQYI
-918 YMLLFGGP
+918 LLFGGP
-926 CYAPLVMAVTIAV
+926 CYALLAMAVTIAV
-939 QISYFAIT
+939 QLAYFAIT
-947 YWLSVWMSA
+947 YWLSIWMRA
-956 YEKYDNPN
+956 YEEYENAN

-972 AAAIIIFL
+972 AASIILFL
-980 LLQLCGNLLYQFG
+980 LLQLSGNLLYQYG
-993 SWTAAK
+993 SWSAAK
-999 KMHRRLVKA
+999 KMHRRLVTA

-1016 FDQNPT
+1016 FDQNPI

-1067 FALPAAVICTIGFII
+1067 FALPAAVICTVGFII

-1119 ARKDIDLVFQRL
+1119 ARKDMDLVFQRL

-1137 VHARSAET
+1137 VHARSAEA
-1145 QYNCNRWVSVRS
+1145 QYNCNRWISVRS
-1157 DLCAASVATA
+1157 DLCAASVAAA

-1185 LTNAIGLSTNILNLV
+1185 LTNAIGLSQNILNLV

-1212 FQRVREYT
+1212 FQRVREYA
-1220 DIEPEEHMSEEE
+1220 DIEPEEHLSED
-1232 QKEAA
+1232 QAKSSVV
-1237 AIPASW
+1237 PASW

-1253 VSARYQEDG
+1253 VTARYQEDG

-1290 TLGLSLLRFVNLA
+1290 TLGLSLLRFVNIA

-1315 KILLNR
+1315 KIFLNR

-1351 ETELASALQAC
+1351 ETELASALAAC
-1362 TSIHIPGSSDQ
+1362 TSIHVPDGSDQ
-1373 GDYNNPAKT
+1373 ADHAHPAKT
-1382 TRPLTL
+1382 ARPLAL
-1388 ATPVAANGENF
+1388 DTPVAANGENF

-1436 MQRVLREKFPDC
+1436 MQRVLREMFPDC

-1468 MADGEIVENDSP
+1468 MADGEIVENDTP
-1480 GGLLKKQGIFWDML
+1480 ANLVKKEGIFWDML
-1494 RNTGEYEELVQMIE
+1494 RNTGEYHELVQMIE
-1508 AKSSAS
+1508 TKPSTS